1 MDVNKFY
8 EELEKKA
15 KDKGISEIEIY
26 YQKKKEFNCKV
37 FRGKVEK
44 YQISEESGLSIRG
57 MYNKRI
63 GYYYTELLDTS
74 FISEIVN
81 SIIESSKNIEVLDE
95 EITGEKITLINNDDY
110 DLNLKAIDREDIIKK
125 MIDAETELL
134 SESNYIVDA
143 PYNMFADIEYE
154 NILINSKGLKLN
166 QKSNLYYCVLSAL
179 AKKEEQSK
187 TSVNIFVN
195 RNLDILDYKPII
207 KTVAKESID
216 LLSASSVESGIYDV
230 VFRND
235 VASEILNSFYQ
246 IFSGEMR
253 IKGLSLLDG
262 KLGEK
267 IGSDVLSIIDDPFN
281 KEAIIKRTFDDEG
294 TMTTKKTLVEDGIF
308 KSFLHNKKTAK
319 KTGEKN
325 TGNGY
330 RSSYKSTI
338 DVSSTNLFIERG
350 NSKLDEV
357 IGSIE
362 EGILIID
369 VQALH
374 SGLSVISG
382 DFSLPAQGYYIKNG
396 VINRSVDSITVSGNI
411 LDLFANT
418 VNICEDLK
426 FYLPNGMGSVGSPS
440 IHVKGINISGK

>member
-15 KDKGISEIEIY
+15 IDKGISELEIY

-57 MYNKRI
+57 MHNERI

-74 FISEIVN
+74 VINEIVN

-95 EITGEKITLINNDDY
+95 EITGENITLTNNDDY
-110 DLNLKAIDREDIIKK
+110 DSDLKDIDREDIIKK
-125 MIDAETELL
+125 MIDAETKLL
-134 SESNYIVDA
+134 SKSNYIVDA

-154 NILINSKGLKLN
+154 NSLINSKGLKLN
-166 QKSNLYYCVLSAL
+166 QKSNMYYCVLSAL
-179 AKKEEQSK
+179 AKKGEQNK
-187 TSVNIFVN
+187 TAINIFVN
-195 RNLDILDYKPII
+195 RDLDVLNYKDII
-207 KTVAKESID
+207 KEVAKESTD
-216 LLSASSVESGIYDV
+216 LLSASSVKSGIYDI

-235 VASEILNSFYQ
+235 VASEILNSFSP

-253 IKGLSLLDG
+253 IKGLSVLDG

-267 IGSDVLSIIDDPFN
+267 VGSGVLSIIDDPFN
-281 KEAIIKRTFDDEG
+281 KKAIIKRTFDDEG
-294 TMTTKKTLVEDGIF
+294 TMTTKKILVEDGIF

-319 KTGEKN
+319 KTEEKN

-338 DVSSTNLFIERG
+338 DVSSTNLFIEQG

-357 IGSIE
+357 IKDIE

-374 SGLSVISG
+374 SGLSVVSG

-396 VINRSVDSITVSGNI
+396 VIDGSVDSITVSGNI
-411 LDLFANT
+411 LDVFANIVT
-418 VNICEDLK
+418 VCDDLK

-440 IHVKGINISGK
+440 IHVKGINVSGK